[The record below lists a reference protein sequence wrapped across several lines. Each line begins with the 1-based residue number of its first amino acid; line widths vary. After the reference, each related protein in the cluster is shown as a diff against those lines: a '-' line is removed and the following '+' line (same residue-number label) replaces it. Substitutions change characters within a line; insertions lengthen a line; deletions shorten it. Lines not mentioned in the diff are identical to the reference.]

1 MEGDEGPIP
10 NCSGLDWR
18 WRPAMAM
25 EAMAM
30 ETPVKR
36 ALVLFLVLGIV
47 VGSLTTASAAKKKP
61 KPRVV
66 MADYGPDPTGSLIRV
81 DVGTPGTS
89 FAQVPFAPT
98 ATERKVSVSI
108 TDDSGQLVRGRV
120 RQADSDMSGYFC
132 GKTSAPVRIAAG
144 GEILVEVYS
153 GTCSSGTGVGAATQG
168 TITATFTR

>member
-1 MEGDEGPIP
+1 
-10 NCSGLDWR
+10 
-18 WRPAMAM
+18 MAM
-25 EAMAM
+25 EAS
-30 ETPVKR
+30 VKR
-36 ALVLFLVLGIV
+36 ILILFLVLGVV
-47 VGSLTTASAAKKKP
+47 VGSLTTATAAKKKKP

-66 MADYGPDPTGSLIRV
+66 MADYAPDPTGSLIRV

-98 ATERKVSVSI
+98 ATERKVSVAI

-144 GEILVEVYS
+144 AEILVEVFS
-153 GTCSSGTGVGAATQG
+153 GTCSSGTGVAAATQG